1 MERMDPGWCLT
12 GWPVVLPEST
22 ASPRVTAGGSS
33 AGASLGCQNRCF
45 AAIGDSVGAFHDV
58 GPAEVARIVT
68 GWKVLMT
75 HAACPNCY
83 ENMVGWHEL
92 ALKPASRD
100 LLSPAPWRGSGAM
113 REAALAVR
121 GPHSSTASA
130 RGSGVDVR
138 GGTWRLCSQ
147 VALQVAPR
155 GLHVLRC
162 SRGARHCSPWP
173 ATDVSSG
180 RDRRYVRWGCD
191 RELSRVARRPR
202 PRCASS

>member
-1 MERMDPGWCLT
+1 MERRDPGWCLT
-12 GWPVVLPEST
+12 AWPVVLPEST
-22 ASPRVTAGGSS
+22 ASPSVTAGGSS
-33 AGASLGCQNRCF
+33 ADASLGCQSRCLV
-45 AAIGDSVGAFHDV
+45 AIGDSVGAFHDV
-58 GPAEVARIVT
+58 GPAESARIVT
-68 GWKVLMT
+68 GWKVLIT
-75 HAACPNCY
+75 HAACPNCH
-83 ENMVGWHEL
+83 ENLVGWHEL

-155 GLHVLRC
+155 GLHVFTLQ
-162 SRGARHCSPWP
+162 P
-173 ATDVSSG
+173 
-180 RDRRYVRWGCD
+180 RDTALLPVACD
-191 RELSRVARRPR
+191 
-202 PRCASS
+202 

>member
-1 MERMDPGWCLT
+1 MERRDPGRGMT

-33 AGASLGCQNRCF
+33 AGASLGCQSRCF
-45 AAIGDSVGAFHDV
+45 VAIGDSVGAFHDV
-58 GPAEVARIVT
+58 GPAESARFVT

-75 HAACPNCY
+75 HAACPNCH
-83 ENMVGWHEL
+83 ENLVGWHEL

-113 REAALAVR
+113 REAVLAFR

-138 GGTWRLCSQ
+138 GGTWRLFHRSRCRSRL
-147 VALQVAPR
+147 VACTC
-155 GLHVLRC
+155 LRC
-162 SRGARHCSPWP
+162 SRGTRHCSPWP
-173 ATDVSSG
+173 ATVALLGEIAGASG
-180 RDRRYVRWGCD
+180 GVR
-191 RELSRVARRPR
+191 P
-202 PRCASS
+202 